1 MIKIIIDAMG
11 GDNAPVEIVKGT
23 VETLNQCNDFLV
35 IFTGPEE
42 VIKEELKK
50 YTYPLDRVEIVNAT
64 EVISME
70 DHPVEAIKKKKDS
83 SLVVGQLLLKEK
95 KADAFVS
102 CGSTGAVLACAQL
115 RLGRI
120 KGINRPAL
128 APVLPNG
135 QKGAMLIDC
144 GANMDCKP
152 INLAQ
157 FAVMGSI
164 YMEKVLGVEN
174 PRVGLASVGTE
185 DTKGNELSKAA
196 FQLIKEQNLVNFI
209 GNAEGRDLCDRVD
222 VMVSDGFAG
231 NLMLKAMEGFASFM
245 MTTMKKSFK
254 ANFKRILGAMLLKP
268 ALKELKNAM
277 DYNAYGG
284 APLLGVDGVV
294 IKGHGSSKAN
304 TMHANISQAI
314 KMVQADVVGIIK
326 ENVPK
331 MTVNE

>member
-1 MIKIIIDAMG
+1 MKIIIDAMG
-11 GDNAPVEIVKGT
+11 GDNAPQEIIKGT
-23 VETLNQCNDFLV
+23 VETLNERKDFSV

-42 VIKEELKK
+42 TIKEELKK
-50 YTYPLDRVEIVNAT
+50 YNYPADRVEIVNAT
-64 EVISME
+64 EVIGMDE
-70 DHPVEAIKKKKDS
+70 HPVEAIRKKKDS

-95 KADAFVS
+95 KGDAFVS

-135 QKGAMLIDC
+135 KKGAMLIDC
-144 GANMDCKP
+144 GANVDCKP
-152 INLAQ
+152 VNLAQ

-164 YMEKVLGVEN
+164 YMEKVCGVEN

-222 VMVSDGFAG
+222 VMVTDGFVG
-231 NLMLKAMEGFASFM
+231 NLMLKSMEGFASFM
-245 MTTMKKSFK
+245 IGTMKKSFK
-254 ANFKRILGAMLLKP
+254 ASPIRMLGALLLKP
-268 ALKELKNAM
+268 ALKDLKNAM

-304 TMHANISQAI
+304 TMHANIAQAI

-326 ENVPK
+326 ENIPA

>member
-1 MIKIIIDAMG
+1 MKLIIDAMG
-11 GDNAPVEIVKGT
+11 GDNAPEEIIKGT
-23 VETLNQCNDFLV
+23 IEKLNERKDFSV
-35 IFTGPEE
+35 IFTGLEDK
-42 VIKEELKK
+42 IKAELSK
-50 YTYPLDRVEIVNAT
+50 YAYDEAKVEIVNAT
-64 EVISME
+64 EVISMDE
-70 DHPVEAIKKKKDS
+70 HPVEAIRKKKDS
-83 SLVVGQLLLKEK
+83 SMVVGQLLLKEK
-95 KADAFVS
+95 KGDAFIT
-102 CGSTGAVLACAQL
+102 CGSTGACLACAQL

-164 YMEKVLGVEN
+164 YMEKVLGVEK
-174 PRVGLASVGTE
+174 PRVGLANVGIE
-185 DTKGNELSKAA
+185 DTKGNELTKAA
-196 FQLIKEQNLVNFI
+196 FELIKEQNLVNFI
-209 GNAEGRDLCDRVD
+209 GNAEGRDLVDKVD
-222 VMVSDGFAG
+222 VMVADGFAG
-231 NLMLKAMEGFASFM
+231 NLMLKSMEGFASFM
-245 MTTMKKSFK
+245 IATMKKSFMASLRTK
-254 ANFKRILGAMLLKP
+254 IGALLLKP
-268 ALKELKNAM
+268 ALKDLKKAM

-304 TMHANISQAI
+304 TMHANIEQAI
-314 KMVQADVVGIIK
+314 KMVQADIVGVIK
-326 ENVPK
+326 ENIPN

>member
-1 MIKIIIDAMG
+1 MILIIDAMG
-11 GDNAPVEIVKGT
+11 GDNAPEEIIKGT
-23 VETLNQCNDFLV
+23 IEKLNERKDFSV
-35 IFTGPEE
+35 IFTGPEDK
-42 VIKEELKK
+42 IKAELSK
-50 YTYPLDRVEIVNAT
+50 YAYDEAKVEIVNAT
-64 EVISME
+64 EVISMDE
-70 DHPVEAIKKKKDS
+70 HPVEAIRKKKDS
-83 SLVVGQLLLKEK
+83 SMVVGQLLLKEK
-95 KADAFVS
+95 KGDAFIT
-102 CGSTGAVLACAQL
+102 CGSTGACLACAQL

-164 YMEKVLGVEN
+164 YMEKVLGVEK
-174 PRVGLASVGTE
+174 PRVGLANVGTE
-185 DTKGNELSKAA
+185 DTKGNELTKSA
-196 FQLIKEQNLVNFI
+196 FELIKEQNLVNFI
-209 GNAEGRDLCDRVD
+209 GNAEGRDLVDKVD
-222 VMVSDGFAG
+222 VMVADGFAG
-231 NLMLKAMEGFASFM
+231 NLMLKSMEGFASFM
-245 MTTMKKSFK
+245 IATMKKSFMASLRTK
-254 ANFKRILGAMLLKP
+254 IGALLLKP
-268 ALKELKNAM
+268 ALKDLKKAM

-304 TMHANISQAI
+304 TMHANIEQAI
-314 KMVQADVVGIIK
+314 KMVQADIVGVIK
-326 ENVPK
+326 ENIPN